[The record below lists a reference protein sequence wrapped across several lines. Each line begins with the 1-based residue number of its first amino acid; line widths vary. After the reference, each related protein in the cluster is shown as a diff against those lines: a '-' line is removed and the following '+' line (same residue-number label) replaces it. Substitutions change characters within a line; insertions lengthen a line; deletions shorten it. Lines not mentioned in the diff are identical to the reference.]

1 MCVCVCVCVCVCA
14 PVCVPLCVCP
24 CVCVCVPLCVW
35 LVCVCVCVA
44 MCVRACVNRFRGFV
58 DAFQFSNLAVNLG
71 PLTNGFGSAAEKFA
85 TVSRRAVGDNKIAT
99 AVVNLAANAGVA
111 VQHLMG
117 YVVAVIII
125 LTLVIFS
132 LELGLLGIYYC
143 DRKEGGGRATGQA
156 LDARQRAKARNVTA
170 DGMKGTLL
178 EVTRAPRTKV
188 SI

>member
-1 MCVCVCVCVCVCA
+1 MKAVDQEILDILHRIADVDKLVA
-14 PVCVPLCVCP
+14 LLPL
-24 CVCVCVPLCVW
+24 
-35 LVCVCVCVA
+35 
-44 MCVRACVNRFRGFV
+44 
-58 DAFQFSNLAVNLG
+58 
-71 PLTNGFGSAAEKFA
+71 
-85 TVSRRAVGDNKIAT
+85 
-99 AVVNLAANAGVA
+99 
-111 VQHLMG
+111 
-117 YVVAVIII
+117 III

>member
-1 MCVCVCVCVCVCA
+1 MSVCTSVCGLCVCVWLCA
-14 PVCVPLCVCP
+14 L
-24 CVCVCVPLCVW
+24 
-35 LVCVCVCVA
+35 
-44 MCVRACVNRFRGFV
+44 ACVNRFRGFV

-71 PLTNGFGSAAEKFA
+71 PLTDGFGSAAEKFA

-117 YVVAVIII
+117 YIVAVIII

-132 LELGLLGIYYC
+132 LELGLLGFYYC

-188 SI
+188 SVWKCSPHRHALH